1 MNRDLKYNSGFTLL
15 EIVIAMLIL
24 SIVTAGTYGLFV
36 TNYKFL
42 TEAKHRLQA
51 VNQASTVLERL
62 RIYVSSHSDVPVG
75 AGEAFSNGTSGM
87 QSPTVIGLGGQPE
100 IEGAVTG
107 SQTWDYVVSDVAHTD
122 CKKVTVTVRWGEV

>member
-1 MNRDLKYNSGFTLL
+1 MKNNAFTLL
-15 EIVIAMLIL
+15 EIIVAMLIL

-62 RIYVSSHSDVPVG
+62 RMYVSESENLPTD
-75 AGEAFSNGTSGM
+75 AGTVLTVATHA
-87 QSPTVIGLGGQPE
+87 PTE
-100 IEGAVTG
+100 IELGSTPTMEGVTG
-107 SQTWDYVVSDVAHTD
+107 EWDYVVSDVAHTD
-122 CKKVTVTVRWGEV
+122 CKKVTVTVKWGEV